1 MPLLAVSTPDQA
13 ARSNSMVADLRPN
26 WTSVVW
32 RSMVVVDVLLIAL
45 FGIIAA
51 VDPEHAL
58 DVAVV
63 SSV

>member
-1 MPLLAVSTPDQA
+1 
-13 ARSNSMVADLRPN
+13 MVADLRPN